1 MPSDELGRRRL
12 DITFD
17 AVDDFSDY
25 TGYLDEVKADHDFGN
40 ASLNLAKQIKDDLE
54 KDFVLNFPL
63 GEIVY
68 ELNENPLLKDINF
81 NEHYI
86 QFVNKA

>member
-12 DITFD
+12 DLTFAD
-17 AVDDFSDY
+17 VDDFGDY
-25 TGYLDEVKADHDFGN
+25 VGYLDEVKADHDFGN
-40 ASLNLAKQIKDDLE
+40 ASLNLAKEIKDELQQ
-54 KDFVLNFPL
+54 DFVLNFPL

-68 ELNENPLLKDINF
+68 ELNENELLKDINF

>member
-12 DITFD
+12 VTFD

-40 ASLNLAKQIKDDLE
+40 ASLNLAKEIKEELD

-68 ELNENPLLKDINF
+68 ELNENDLLKDINF